1 MAQIAYESLLFVL
14 GLTALTLGAEGL
26 VRGAA
31 RLALIMGVPPIAV
44 GLTIVAFGTSMPELV
59 VSTQAALQDRADL
72 AVGNAVGSNTFNVLF
87 ILGITAVIA
96 PIACNV
102 AFISREVPI
111 MIAVAVLFP
120 LLAAAG
126 LITHGA
132 HDGVLLTAER
142 WTGWLMVALLLLY
155 TYLTYRRGLVSK
167 EPLDADLEEIAKEES
182 KPHGVGHLATQIA
195 FVVGGL
201 VLLVI
206 GAQILVASSIRM
218 AQAVGISELVISLT
232 LVAAGTSLP
241 ELATSLVAALR
252 GQSEIS
258 IGNIV
263 GSNIFNILGVLGIS
277 AMVRS
282 LPLNDLVVYRD
293 IPVMIAI
300 SILCLPVMMT
310 GRRISR
316 AEGLLFLG
324 LYVAYTIALIQMGG

>member
-1 MAQIAYESLLFVL
+1 
-14 GLTALTLGAEGL
+14 
-26 VRGAA
+26 
-31 RLALIMGVPPIAV
+31 
-44 GLTIVAFGTSMPELV
+44 
-59 VSTQAALQDRADL
+59 
-72 AVGNAVGSNTFNVLF
+72 
-87 ILGITAVIA
+87 
-96 PIACNV
+96 
-102 AFISREVPI
+102 
-111 MIAVAVLFP
+111 
-120 LLAAAG
+120 
-126 LITHGA
+126 
-132 HDGVLLTAER
+132 
-142 WTGWLMVALLLLY
+142 
-155 TYLTYRRGLVSK
+155 
-167 EPLDADLEEIAKEES
+167 
-182 KPHGVGHLATQIA
+182 
-195 FVVGGL
+195 
-201 VLLVI
+201 
-206 GAQILVASSIRM
+206 
-218 AQAVGISELVISLT
+218 LT